1 MGKGSNLFLLFQ
13 VFNHCTHL
21 QFHQVDRYSH
31 QANSKENHEDFLHL
45 ARNNDP
51 VAEEKAGAAEG
62 KFERVS
68 KQKGRAEEEAKSG
81 DQRVASQT
89 LEKIHDGAAEALS
102 SDYKVDPVKSRY
114 KEHVPRANYHKT
126 GHLS

>member
-1 MGKGSNLFLLFQ
+1 MIYQSQ
-13 VFNHCTHL
+13 
-21 QFHQVDRYSH
+21 RYSH

-81 DQRVASQT
+81 DQGVASQT

-114 KEHVPRANYHKT
+114 KEHVPRNNYHKT